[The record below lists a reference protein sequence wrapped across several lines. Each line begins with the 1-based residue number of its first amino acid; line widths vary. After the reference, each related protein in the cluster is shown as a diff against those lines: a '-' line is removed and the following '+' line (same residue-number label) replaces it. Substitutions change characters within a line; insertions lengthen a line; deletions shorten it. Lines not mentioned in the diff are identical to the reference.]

1 MTFDEIKTQALSEW
15 ETLKHGSKPQILVE
29 TSTCSEGAGSLTVL
43 EDIKSAL
50 AQNHIEATI
59 IEVGCAGLCYAEP
72 LVDIIKPNRPRISYG
87 HMTPEIVSQLIKD
100 YLVNDN
106 PRPDLALGTVG
117 DGSVNGIPKFAE
129 LPMLKLQ
136 TRALLSRCGNIDP
149 GNINHYIANNG
160 YTGLVKALAMKPVD
174 VIAEVK
180 KSGLRGRGGAGF
192 ATGLKWELCRN
203 APGEPKYFVCNA
215 DEGDPGSFVDR
226 TLMEGDPHS
235 VIEGLLVGAYAM
247 GAKEGYIYIRS
258 EYKLARERLEVALKQ
273 ASEKGLVGD
282 NILGSGFS
290 CSIKLVEGAG
300 AFICGEET
308 ALLNSIEGEQGL
320 PRIRPPYPTTEGL
333 WSKPTCVNNVETLS
347 NVPSVLEKTAAGYAS
362 TGTERSKGTKLIS
375 ITGNITR
382 TGVVEIPFGL
392 TLRSLVEDVC
402 GGVPN
407 GRKLKVIHPAGG
419 MQGLIPAS
427 MLDKPIEYDALSA
440 IGSGLGSGGFIVIDD
455 SACIVDVAL
464 SLVDFAYGE
473 MCGKCSMGR
482 LGTKQLKT
490 ILEKITTGQGRVQD
504 IDLLTDLIMQ
514 MPVNTFCPL
523 CAGVPCPTRTI
534 LQFFRD
540 EIDAHIK
547 EHRCPANVCQMGA
560 APES

>member
-1 MTFDEIKTQALSEW
+1 MIFSEIKTQALSEW
-15 ETLKHGSKPQILVE
+15 EALKHSGKPHILVE
-29 TSTCSEGAGSLTVL
+29 TSTCSKGAGAITVL
-43 EDIKSAL
+43 EAIKAAL
-50 AQNHIEATI
+50 SRNNIDAI
-59 IEVGCAGLCYAEP
+59 ITQVGCAGLCYAEP
-72 LVDIIKPNRPRISYG
+72 LVDIVKPSRPRISYG
-87 HMTPEIVSQLIKD
+87 HVTPEIASQLITD

-106 PRPDLALGTVG
+106 PRPDLALGTIG
-117 DGSVNGIPKFAE
+117 DGSVAGIPKILE

-136 TRALLSRCGNIDP
+136 TRALLNRCGNVDP
-149 GNINHYIANNG
+149 ENINHYIANNG
-160 YTGLVKALAMKPVD
+160 YSGLAKVLGMKPEE
-174 VIAEVK
+174 VIIEVK

-192 ATGLKWELCRN
+192 STGLKWELCRN

-235 VIEGLLVGAYAM
+235 VLEGLLIGAYAM
-247 GAKEGYIYIRS
+247 GASEGYIYIRS
-258 EYKLARERLEVALKQ
+258 EYKLARERLEIALKQ
-273 ASEKGLVGD
+273 ASEKGLLGD

-290 CSIKLVEGAG
+290 CGVKIVEGAG

-308 ALLNSIEGEQGL
+308 ALINSIEGEQGL

-333 WSKPTCVNNVETLS
+333 WGKPTCINNVETLS
-347 NVPSVLEKTAAGYAS
+347 NVTSVLEKTAAGYAAI
-362 TGTERSKGTKLIS
+362 GTERSKGTKLIS
-375 ITGNITR
+375 ITGNIAR

-402 GGVPN
+402 GGIPN
-407 GRKLKVIHPAGG
+407 GRRLKVIHPAGG
-419 MQGLIPAS
+419 MLGLIPTS
-427 MLDKPIEYDALSA
+427 LIDKPIEYDALAA
-440 IGSGLGSGGFIVIDD
+440 ISSGLGSGGFVVIDD

-490 ILEKITTGQGRVQD
+490 ILEKIAAGQGRTQD
-504 IDLLTDLIMQ
+504 IDLLTDLTTT

-523 CAGVPCPTRTI
+523 CAGVPCPTRSI

-547 EHRCPANVCQMGA
+547 EHRCPANVCQMGTVK
-560 APES
+560 S